1 MCNPHLFFRS
11 HPHQRHDLTIYPS
24 VNTPVFPRLAVFHCH
39 RMKTHTLHLPVS
51 HTKQSPCSVS
61 VCLSH
66 SSGRHTCTHITS
78 LFRTQNQHTSHHS
91 SGLRT
96 NTHHISLQDAEPT
109 HITSLFRNTHIHT

>member
-1 MCNPHLFFRS
+1 MCNPHLFFLS
-11 HPHQRHDLTIYPS
+11 HTHQRHDLTIYPS

-66 SSGRHTCTHITS
+66 SHLHKHTLPECHTHT
-78 LFRTQNQHTSHHS
+78 HTLPEWQRIPLAPH
-91 SGLRT
+91 
-96 NTHHISLQDAEPT
+96 THT
-109 HITSLFRNTHIHT
+109 HTHTHT